1 MKSQKSSMP
10 EWLQHLLAELLSPPA
25 FLSSQPSPVAPSADG
40 EDPRAPREASPA
52 TPAVERPQG
61 DGKETRAAG
70 RRATDAA
77 TDAAQ
82 LHSQSQ
88 ARLIPQAV
96 VAKYDLAIQHRHPEG
111 SVEVWTDAKGRR
123 YAAKRSTIAP
133 HHCRAMVACLRHAQ
147 AQGFTKFARIVT
159 TSSNAPYVRH
169 GDFTYYVT
177 EWVSGQPANF
187 ALSEHVA
194 QTAYTLA
201 QFHEATR
208 NFRTDWQPDEAVD
221 DVFGLFQ
228 ARWRDLRQMWLRA
241 DRKREKDAFDQ
252 LLLSMRDELHRDGAE
267 SLALFEDRDVIAYLE
282 AERSSGG
289 WCHLDVIPPNCL
301 YTAQHQ
307 VILIDFELARPAPRA
322 LDMAHLLRRSLE
334 RGYWDGHLAYACFLH
349 FDVVRKIS
357 KAEYRTVEAIL
368 RFPYLPWRIA
378 HARYHFGAE
387 PSQLEALQQ
396 YALQAE
402 KRQAFLASLRQ
413 QVEHLGE

>member
-10 EWLQHLLAELLSPPA
+10 EWVQHLLAELLAPPA
-25 FLSSQPSPVAPSADG
+25 FLSSQPSPDAPPSESRRHPAPNAVSPAATVAERP
-40 EDPRAPREASPA
+40 PREADEMRGSRRTA
-52 TPAVERPQG
+52 EDTKRPNS
-61 DGKETRAAG
+61 R
-70 RRATDAA
+70 
-77 TDAAQ
+77 
-82 LHSQSQ
+82 SQ
-88 ARLIPQAV
+88 APLIPQAV
-96 VAKYDLAIQHRHPEG
+96 VSKYDLAIQQRHADG
-111 SVEVWTDAKGRR
+111 NIEVWTDSKGRR
-123 YAAKRSTIAP
+123 YAAKRSSIAP
-133 HHCRAMVACLRHAQ
+133 AHCRTMVQCLRHAQ
-147 AQGFTKFARIVT
+147 EQGFTKFARFVT

-187 ALSEHVA
+187 GLPEHVA

-208 NFRTDWQPDEAVD
+208 SFRTDWKPDEAAD

-228 ARWRDLRQMWLRA
+228 ARWRDLRQMWLGA

-252 LLLSMRDELHRDGAE
+252 LLLSMRDELHRDAAE

-289 WCHLDVIPPNCL
+289 WCHLDVIPSNCL
-301 YTAQHQ
+301 YTPQHQ
-307 VILIDFELARPAPRA
+307 VVLIDFELARPAPRA

-334 RGYWDGHLAYACFLH
+334 RGNWDGHLAYACFLH
-349 FDVVRKIS
+349 FDAVRNIP
-357 KAEYRTVEAIL
+357 KAEYRAVEAIL

-378 HARYHFGAE
+378 HARYHFGAD
-387 PSQLEALQQ
+387 PSQLDALQQ
-396 YALQAE
+396 YAVQAE